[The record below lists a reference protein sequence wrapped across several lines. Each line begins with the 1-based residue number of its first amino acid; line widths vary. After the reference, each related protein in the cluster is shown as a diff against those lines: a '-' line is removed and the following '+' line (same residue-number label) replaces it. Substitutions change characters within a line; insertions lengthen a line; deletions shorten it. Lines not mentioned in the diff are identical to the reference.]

1 MPRAVT
7 SVVVRAGLLL
17 FGLALAFALAEGVL
31 RITGYPGAAERQ
43 QRVFDARYGEV
54 PRDSWI
60 WSFQIDRARYAAVE
74 LRGQSYALPK
84 PAGETRVLFVGDSAT
99 EGAFV
104 GEGQNYP
111 RQFETLARARSPGRN
126 IRAVNAG
133 VWGMT
138 TIDEYH
144 LLSDKLLPLEP
155 DVVVLGLFMAN
166 DINMNLGHRER
177 TRAFDSW
184 LDACANHSAL
194 VHFLRLRWLAL
205 SPQLTAAKP
214 ARFAPAPLRV
224 VDERG
229 LHMLSYP
236 EGELAGYVVPQSQ
249 LIDHAYDVLASVLA
263 QLRELGRMHGFTLR
277 VLLIPS
283 PSRVLGR
290 LAVLHYPNLLAELAA
305 RGVKIAPGDVDV
317 DLPTRRVLEVCASL
331 GLACIDPTP
340 GLQHLGAR
348 AFFAHDEH
356 PTAAA
361 HQVIAEALLAN

>member
-1 MPRAVT
+1 MSRAIT
-7 SVVVRAGLLL
+7 SFVVRAGLLL
-17 FGLALAFALAEGVL
+17 FGLGCALGLAEGVL
-31 RITGYPGAAERQ
+31 RITGYAGAAERQ

-60 WSFQIDRARYAAVE
+60 WSFHIDRARYAAVE
-74 LRGQSYALPK
+74 LRGQRYALPK

-104 GEGQNYP
+104 DEGQNYP
-111 RQFETLARARSPGRN
+111 RQFETLARARSPERN
-126 IRAVNAG
+126 IRAMNAG

-155 DVVVLGLFMAN
+155 DVVVVGLFMAN

-177 TRAFDSW
+177 TRALDSW
-184 LDACANHSAL
+184 LDACANRSAL

-205 SPQLTAAKP
+205 APQLTAAKP

-236 EGELAGYVVPQSQ
+236 EGELAGYVMPQSK
-249 LIDHAYDVLASVLA
+249 LVDHAYDVLASVLG
-263 QLRELGRMHGFTLR
+263 QFRELGRAHGFALR
-277 VLLIPS
+277 VLLVPS
-283 PSRVLGR
+283 PSRVLGK

-305 RGVKIAPGDVDV
+305 RGVNIAPDELDVDR
-317 DLPTRRVLEVCASL
+317 PTRRVLDVCASL
-331 GLACIDPTP
+331 GIACVDPTLQ
-340 GLQHLGAR
+340 LQHLGAR
-348 AFFAHDEH
+348 AFFPHDEH

-361 HQVIAEALLAN
+361 HRVLAEALLAN

>member
-1 MPRAVT
+1 MQRAVP
-7 SVVVRAGLLL
+7 SFVVRAGLLL
-17 FGLALAFALAEGVL
+17 FGLALAFALAEVVL
-31 RITGYPGAAERQ
+31 RVTGYPGAAARQ

-60 WSFQIDRARYAAVE
+60 WSFQIDRARYSAVE
-74 LRGQSYALPK
+74 LRGQRYALPK
-84 PAGETRVLFVGDSAT
+84 PAGEMRVLFVGDSAT

-104 GEGQNYP
+104 DEGQNYP
-111 RQFETLARARSPGRN
+111 RRFEALARARSPQRN

-177 TRAFDSW
+177 TRAVDSW
-184 LDACANHSAL
+184 LDAWANHSAL
-194 VHFLRLRWLAL
+194 LHFLRLRWLAL
-205 SPQLTAAKP
+205 QLTAAKP

-224 VDERG
+224 IDERG

-249 LIDHAYDVLASVLA
+249 LVDHAYDVLAGVLA
-263 QLRELGRMHGFTLR
+263 KFRELGRAHGFALR

-283 PSRVLGR
+283 PSRVLGK
-290 LAVLHYPNLLAELAA
+290 LAVLHYPKLLAELAA
-305 RGVKIAPGDVDV
+305 RGVNIAPGELDV
-317 DLPTRRVLEVCASL
+317 DLPTRRVLQVCASL
-331 GLACIDPTP
+331 GIPCVDPTP
-340 GLQHLGAR
+340 RLQHLGAR

-361 HQVIAEALLAN
+361 HQVLAEALLDD